1 VYGTDPLLDADL
13 DGDGLSDADEILVHG
28 TNHTVDG
35 DADSDTISDADEV
48 ARGMS
53 PLEADTDADGVL
65 DPVDNCPSAYNPFQ
79 EDVAGFG
86 SATPDGVGDLCQN
99 GDFDRNG
106 EVDVLDITLQR
117 RGLVGLEPTLDP
129 SLPPSTP

>member
-1 VYGTDPLLDADL
+1 VNWYGTDPLLDDDA
-13 DGDGLSDADEILVHG
+13 DGDGIRDAQEI
-28 TNHTVDG
+28 
-35 DADSDTISDADEV
+35 

-53 PLEADTDADGVL
+53 PLEVDTDADGVQ
-65 DPVDNCPSAYNPFQ
+65 DDVDNCPSAFNPKQ
-79 EDVAGFG
+79 TDTAGFG
-86 SATPDGVGDLCQN
+86 TATPDGVGDLCQN

-129 SLPPSTP
+129 SLPPSAP